1 MFLARVEGLL
11 LLIHVITD
19 APKIEEKKL
28 GQPYQI
34 FQVINEF
41 LKIF

>member
-19 APKIEEKKL
+19 AQIIEGKKIGSTL
-28 GQPYQI
+28 LLDFAGY
-34 FQVINEF
+34 
-41 LKIF
+41 